1 MANEENLIP
10 FDQRTENEQRE
21 IRSKGGKASG
31 QSRREKK
38 LFKDLFKEMLDD
50 TETDLDGEIMV
61 TRKAVV
67 KKAVKYLTD
76 PNIDLDAKDYVRVME
91 FIRDTIGEK
100 PSDKVD
106 LSIEDESARLAHEYF
121 AEQYNKGI
129 EE

>member
-10 FDQRTENEQRE
+10 FDQRTESEQRE

-50 TETDLDGEIMV
+50 TETDLDGEMMV

-67 KKAVKYLTD
+67 KKAFKYLTD
-76 PNIDLDAKDYVRVME
+76 PDIDLDAKDYVRVME

-121 AEQYNKGI
+121 AERYNKGI

>member
-1 MANEENLIP
+1 MANEQNLIP

-76 PNIDLDAKDYVRVME
+76 PNIDLDAKDYVKVME

-121 AEQYNKGI
+121 AERYNKGV